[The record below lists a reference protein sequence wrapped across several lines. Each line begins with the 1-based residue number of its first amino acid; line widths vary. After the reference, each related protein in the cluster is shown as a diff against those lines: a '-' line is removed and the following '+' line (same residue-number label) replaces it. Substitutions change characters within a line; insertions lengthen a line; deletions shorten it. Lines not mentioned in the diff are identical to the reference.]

1 MILRRLVWCCFL
13 TTLAVPMAHADI
25 LTVMRND
32 TGVPTR
38 LASTTEALK
47 RTNLDGSEC
56 AV

>member
-1 MILRRLVWCCFL
+1 MILRQLAWCCFL
-13 TTLAVPMAHADI
+13 TTLAVPVAHADI